1 MRAYQ
6 LQQID
11 KEMDM
16 HMQAWLNHQVTASK
30 EKGKKQVPVY
40 SKFKDFY
47 DYEKRINEVI
57 KPKKK
62 SKIPLNIKKAA
73 EYVAERR
80 EGNHEL

>member
-30 EKGKKQVPVY
+30 KKGKKQVPVY